1 MIKMPWGLVDAKGDL
16 PPLVYSNGKTQK
28 DVVNEIIEKFDDND
42 MIFLK
47 GGVGTGKSAI
57 ALHLIGYYGKGII
70 SVPTRLLQRQY
81 TDDYG
86 KHGDKRV
93 LLPGGSFLSVNF
105 LMGRSNFK
113 CLYNPKAWCSNYG
126 LPCTRR
132 LRSDQSRCGV
142 AVECSYWSPV
152 YRSGYCENLAY
163 THEKIDYKSITGTK
177 KFYRSDSPCFY
188 YDQFIHFTRR
198 GAILMNSAKWEVE
211 TFLGR
216 KPKVPIEIIDEG
228 DEYLDSLT
236 YRTVINDRLFQ
247 NLLKNNDFRKDS
259 VDYVYD
265 IFSKLVKG
273 YGENGYDDLLFNSE
287 PIVDF
292 LEVFEDLISK
302 VEPSDFVKN
311 IIGKMDFIFRYKKD
325 AWARTVLNPDR
336 IILFIPNPE
345 ITLNALAARS
355 GKLLF
360 MSATIHSLDSFNRV
374 FKIKRPPIVLAE
386 KKFPGLL
393 YIMKPKDKGHLSN
406 ITFKKW
412 NGSYEFRESYWRLL
426 DELIEI
432 SSKPCLIQV
441 HARKYL
447 PEKYKASPEQSRE
460 NRWSFNDKDVFFSTK
475 TDRGIDLKDDLCRSI
490 ILLKYPMPNISEVVL
505 KTMRNLLGES
515 AFWEYINDMANR
527 NMVQQC
533 GRAVRHE
540 DDWCEVYTLDAKVLR
555 QLPHFWRGD
564 YVMKEYDLGGG

>member
-1 MIKMPWGLVDAKGDL
+1 MPWGLVDAKGDL

-70 SVPTRLLQRQY
+70 STPTKLLQRQY
-81 TDDYG
+81 TGDYG
-86 KHGDKRV
+86 RQGDKHV
-93 LLPGGSFLSVNF
+93 LLPGGRILSVNF

-113 CLYNPKAWCSNYG
+113 CQYNSKRWWGYYN

-132 LRSDQSRCGV
+132 LGSDESRLRV
-142 AVECSYWSPV
+142 ASECPFWSPV
-152 YRSGYCENLAY
+152 YSSGYGENLRGREAIEY
-163 THEKIDYKSITGTK
+163 QSIVGAK
-177 KFYRSDSPCFY
+177 KFYRAGEPCVY
-188 YDQFIHFTRR
+188 YDQFIHFTRL

-211 TFLGR
+211 TWLGR

-236 YRTVINDRLFQ
+236 YRTVINERLFQ
-247 NLLKNNDFRKDS
+247 GLLKDNSFRSDS
-259 VDYVYD
+259 ISHVYN
-265 IFSKLVKG
+265 IFSELVKG
-273 YGENGYDDLLFNSE
+273 FGENGYDDMLSNSE
-287 PIVDF
+287 VILDF
-292 LEVFEDLISK
+292 FEVFIDLLSK
-302 VEPSDFVKN
+302 VEPNDYIKN
-311 IIGKMDFIFRYKKD
+311 VIGKMDFIFKYKEN
-325 AWARTVLNPDR
+325 AWARTILSPAG

-345 ITLNALAARS
+345 ITLNALAERS
-355 GKLLF
+355 GKMLF
-360 MSATIHSLDSFNRV
+360 MSATTHSLDSFNRV
-374 FKIKRPPIVLAE
+374 FKIKRPPIIVAE
-386 KKFPGLL
+386 EKFPGLL
-393 YIMKPKDKGHLSN
+393 YIMRPSAKGQLSN
-406 ITFKKW
+406 ITYQKW
-412 NGSYEFRESYWRLL
+412 NRSSEFREHYWELL
-426 DELIEI
+426 DRIIEV
-432 SSKPCLIQV
+432 SSKPCLVQV
-441 HARKYL
+441 HARGYL
-447 PEKYKASPEQSRE
+447 PEKYRASPEQRRE
-460 NRWSFNDKDVFFSTK
+460 KYWGFGDKGVFFSTK
-475 TDRGIDLKDDLCRSI
+475 TDRGIDLKNDLCRSI
-490 ILLKYPMPNISEVVL
+490 ILMKYPMPNISEVVF
-505 KTMRNLLGES
+505 KTMRNLLGDS